1 MFCKIA
7 SAAALAGCVAGA
19 VAAPHTPVISPNFG
33 MAQYDVVKRD
43 GALSLDGKVD
53 EAVWADVPAI
63 SGAFHFPWMTQEAPR
78 TVFKG
83 FSDGQDFYFSF
94 VVRDKQELAAEQWQD
109 ESTVDGED
117 RVELFFAG
125 APVDRPGEDG
135 MERYYAIEVDPKGR
149 VHDYSIAYYRQFDGD
164 WSLAG
169 LETKAALT
177 DDGYSV
183 EGKIP
188 LKTLQELHL
197 LRDGLMRTGVF
208 RAEFSPSS
216 GTEPRMEWISWV
228 NPNTPQPDFHVDSAF
243 GVFRFLP

>member
-1 MFCKIA
+1 M
-7 SAAALAGCVAGA
+7 
-19 VAAPHTPVISPNFG
+19 
-33 MAQYDVVKRD
+33 
-43 GALSLDGKVD
+43 
-53 EAVWADVPAI
+53 PAI
-63 SGAFHFPWMTQEAPR
+63 SGAIQFPWMTQEAPR

-94 VVRDKQELAAEQWQD
+94 VVRDKQVLAAEQWQD

>member
-1 MFCKIA
+1 M
-7 SAAALAGCVAGA
+7 
-19 VAAPHTPVISPNFG
+19 
-33 MAQYDVVKRD
+33 
-43 GALSLDGKVD
+43 
-53 EAVWADVPAI
+53 
-63 SGAFHFPWMTQEAPR
+63 
-78 TVFKG
+78 
-83 FSDGQDFYFSF
+83 
-94 VVRDKQELAAEQWQD
+94 LAAEQWQD

-228 NPNTPQPDFHVDSAF
+228 NPNTPQPDFHVSHAKHVALNLFLSSACTK
-243 GVFRFLP
+243 RFIKITQNHILQNQSSDNHAAKQTFSLTTLRFS

>member
-94 VVRDKQELAAEQWQD
+94 VVRDKQVLAAEQWQD

-149 VHDYSIAYYRQFDGD
+149 GHDYSIA
-164 WSLAG
+164 
-169 LETKAALT
+169 
-177 DDGYSV
+177 
-183 EGKIP
+183 
-188 LKTLQELHL
+188 
-197 LRDGLMRTGVF
+197 
-208 RAEFSPSS
+208 
-216 GTEPRMEWISWV
+216 
-228 NPNTPQPDFHVDSAF
+228 
-243 GVFRFLP
+243 